1 MKVANTYWADSRLSA
16 QRPHART
23 LPFDHA
29 TPHERHASKTEAR
42 RRSRISPVAFFT
54 TVLMALTVLCFT
66 ATLRAHAEREGAW
79 LKHQTMSSN
88 VEQLRNANN
97 ALAEKVRRVESDPRM
112 VEQMARERLRMVRP
126 DEMVVPVD

>member
-23 LPFDHA
+23 LTIDTA
-29 TPHERHASKTEAR
+29 TPRERAVSKTESR
-42 RRSRISPVAFFT
+42 RLGKISPVAFFT
-54 TVLMALTVLCFT
+54 VVLMALTALCFT
-66 ATLRAHAEREGAW
+66 ATLRAHAERETAL

-88 VEQLRNANN
+88 VEQLRNANT
-97 ALAEKVRRVESDPRM
+97 ALAEKVRRVETDPRM